1 METQKRT
8 AIITGSSSGL
18 GAHIATFLNNAGF
31 NVILNY
37 SKSQKNAELLA
48 KNFSK
53 KGSILVLKGDV
64 SKYQEVKTMI
74 DKTIKR
80 FGRIDV
86 LVNNAGIHIDE
97 KVIKMTQDSWQS
109 VIDIN
114 LTGVFNC
121 SKAVLPHMTKQQFG
135 RIINISSFTA
145 FSGIAGAANYS
156 ASKAGI
162 IGFTKSLSK
171 EVAKYNVTV
180 NAIAPGYFDIGMFND
195 LNTETKKR
203 ILQDIPANRLGN
215 PDEITELINIL
226 VSSNYLTGQTFVL
239 DGGYSA

>member
-1 METQKRT
+1 METQKLT
-8 AIITGSSSGL
+8 AIITGSSAGL
-18 GAHIATFLNNAGF
+18 GACIATFFTHLGF
-31 NVILNY
+31 NVVLNY
-37 SKSQKNAELLA
+37 SKSRKNAELLGRSL
-48 KNFSK
+48 SK
-53 KGSILVLKGDV
+53 KESILVLKGDV
-64 SKYQEVKTMI
+64 SKHQEVKIMI

-97 KVIKMTQDSWQS
+97 KVMKMTQDSWQS
-109 VIDIN
+109 VIDTN

-121 SKAVLPHMTKQQFG
+121 SKEVLPHMINQQFG

-145 FSGIAGAANYS
+145 FRGVAGAANYS

-195 LNTETKKR
+195 LNTEIKR
-203 ILQDIPANRLGN
+203 SILQGIPANRLGN
-215 PDEITELINIL
+215 PDEITELIKIL
-226 VSSNYLTGQTFVL
+226 ISSNYLTGQTFVL